1 MKLPISWI
9 NQFVKFPKN
18 TKIKIIVDHLVKLG
32 YEVEAVETFGDVS
45 GSIVVGRVEKIE
57 TLTEFKKSIR
67 YCKVNIGKK
76 VNGIICGATNF
87 KEGDLVV
94 VALPGSVLPS
104 DFKISERET
113 YGKISQGMICSAKE
127 LGFSDNHVG
136 IIVLPKNLKVGSSA
150 KELLGL
156 GETVLDIAVLP
167 DRGYAM
173 SIRGIGR
180 ELALSMGVKFIDPAS
195 QKIPKVKKSTKLKT
209 KIKTKNA
216 SKIALVTLSNFDS
229 QSSTPLFMQA
239 RLAQAGMRPI
249 SLPVDITNYLMLEI
263 GQPLHA
269 FDADKI
275 HGAIQIRNATNGE
288 LLETLD
294 HVKRKLVSDDLVIA
308 DSKKALSVAGIMGG
322 LESEISKATKN
333 IVIESAIFDRASISK
348 TSRSHKLPSEACK
361 RFERGTDPE
370 MNEIAAI
377 LAAQYLSEYGQA
389 KITGIA
395 LDKKPIKRKK
405 ISFNKTEFRRLI
417 GFEIDTKKI
426 KSIFVNLG
434 IKISQNG
441 KNWNV
446 TPPSW
451 RHDLTNQADLVEE
464 LIRIWGYHKIPSRLP
479 QTKIGLGLSASQ
491 KALKALSIKMASLG
505 SNEVYNYPFLS
516 SKQIGDLGIKKSDER
531 HKLVQLANPLSED
544 QPFLRTTL
552 LPGLFDAALR
562 NISRGQ
568 DDLSLFEVGS
578 IYIKKSKTVKKSTPS
593 LLARPTLKEIQKLD
607 DLLPKQPKFMSA
619 IFIGKQIQ
627 AGWWNYDIDYQWS
640 HPIEYVKELCFDLGL
655 NIEIRNSNHAP
666 FHPGRCA
673 EISVN
678 NKVIGH
684 AGQITPSVVEKYGLP
699 RMVFAFEI
707 NVDILIASLGNKIAP
722 IFSSMPV
729 VKEDL
734 AFVFESEIQ
743 SFAVIK
749 TIQESAGSLLEEV
762 RLFDVYQ
769 GANLGE
775 GKKSLAFNLRFRA
788 PNRTLETGEI
798 SSMRSKVIQAVAKS
812 HGGVLRA

>member
-18 TKIKIIVDHLVKLG
+18 TKTKIIVDHLVKLG

-57 TLTEFKKSIR
+57 TLTEFRKSIR

-94 VALPGSVLPS
+94 VALPGSVLPG

-127 LGFSDNHVG
+127 LGFSDNHEG

-195 QKIPKVKKSTKLKT
+195 QKISKVKKSTKLKT

-239 RLAQAGMRPI
+239 RLAQSGMRPI

-275 HGAIQIRNATNGE
+275 NGAIQIRNATNGE

-322 LESEISKATKN
+322 LESEISKTTKN
-333 IVIESAIFDRASISK
+333 IVIE
-348 TSRSHKLPSEACK
+348 
-361 RFERGTDPE
+361 
-370 MNEIAAI
+370 
-377 LAAQYLSEYGQA
+377 
-389 KITGIA
+389 
-395 LDKKPIKRKK
+395 
-405 ISFNKTEFRRLI
+405 
-417 GFEIDTKKI
+417 
-426 KSIFVNLG
+426 
-434 IKISQNG
+434 
-441 KNWNV
+441 
-446 TPPSW
+446 
-451 RHDLTNQADLVEE
+451 
-464 LIRIWGYHKIPSRLP
+464 
-479 QTKIGLGLSASQ
+479 
-491 KALKALSIKMASLG
+491 
-505 SNEVYNYPFLS
+505 
-516 SKQIGDLGIKKSDER
+516 
-531 HKLVQLANPLSED
+531 
-544 QPFLRTTL
+544 
-552 LPGLFDAALR
+552 
-562 NISRGQ
+562 
-568 DDLSLFEVGS
+568 
-578 IYIKKSKTVKKSTPS
+578 
-593 LLARPTLKEIQKLD
+593 
-607 DLLPKQPKFMSA
+607 
-619 IFIGKQIQ
+619 
-627 AGWWNYDIDYQWS
+627 
-640 HPIEYVKELCFDLGL
+640 
-655 NIEIRNSNHAP
+655 
-666 FHPGRCA
+666 
-673 EISVN
+673 
-678 NKVIGH
+678 
-684 AGQITPSVVEKYGLP
+684 
-699 RMVFAFEI
+699 
-707 NVDILIASLGNKIAP
+707 
-722 IFSSMPV
+722 
-729 VKEDL
+729 
-734 AFVFESEIQ
+734 
-743 SFAVIK
+743 
-749 TIQESAGSLLEEV
+749 
-762 RLFDVYQ
+762 
-769 GANLGE
+769 
-775 GKKSLAFNLRFRA
+775 
-788 PNRTLETGEI
+788 
-798 SSMRSKVIQAVAKS
+798 
-812 HGGVLRA
+812 